1 MIINK
6 RIKFALLTALLTGSI
21 APAVSFAQVGTGKVV
36 AVVAGEPISQSEL
49 NERIKI
55 NAEVAKRAGQK
66 ATEAQLAEYS
76 RDELINE
83 RLLLNKAKNARIT
96 ASQAKVDEAL
106 NAMAQGNGM
115 SMDQF
120 QQHVNK
126 VGGSDAWDTLIRDVR
141 NELSITEMIDKQVLS
156 KVKQPTAKEIDNE
169 VARVSAIADGPMSP
183 QDVAV
188 TQHIYIEG
196 TNAAALKKAKAVK
209 ARLDKGEDFAA
220 VAREVSD
227 NKQTAQNGG
236 AVPYIFLKD
245 QSADP
250 AVLKVV
256 NSIEANKISEPVK
269 TANGYHI
276 FKVAQRTTIAPSAED
291 KKAWAK
297 DALLAQRQKDA
308 MAAFYKELDDSKASL
323 VEIKN

>member
-1 MIINK
+1 MNK

-55 NAEVAKRAGQK
+55 NTEVAKRAGQK
-66 ATEAQLAEYS
+66 VSEAQLAEYS

-83 RLLLNKAKNARIT
+83 RLLLNKAKNARVT
-96 ASQAKVDEAL
+96 ASQSKVDEAL

-115 SMDQF
+115 NMEQF

-126 VGGSDAWDTLIRDVR
+126 VGGAGAWDTLVRDVR
-141 NELSITEMIDKQVLS
+141 NEMSINEMMEKQVLS
-156 KVKQPTAKEIDNE
+156 KVKQPTAQEIDAE

-183 QDVAV
+183 QEVAV
-188 TQHIYIEG
+188 TQHIYVQG
-196 TNAAALKKAKAVK
+196 TNAAALKKAKGIK

-245 QSADP
+245 PSADP
-250 AVLKVV
+250 AVLKAV
-256 NSIEANKISEPVK
+256 NNIPENKVSEPVK
-269 TANGYHI
+269 TANGYHL
-276 FKVAQRTTIAPSAED
+276 FKVAQRTTIAPSEDD

-297 DALLAQRQKDA
+297 DALLAERQKAA
-308 MAAFYKELDDSKASL
+308 MTAFYKELDDSKASL